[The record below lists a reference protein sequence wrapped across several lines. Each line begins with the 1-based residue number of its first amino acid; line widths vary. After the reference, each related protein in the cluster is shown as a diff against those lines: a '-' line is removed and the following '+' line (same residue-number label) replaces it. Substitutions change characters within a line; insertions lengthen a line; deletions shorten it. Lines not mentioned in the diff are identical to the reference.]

1 VWVQGAETS
10 TLSKYFAFLT
20 RLLTR
25 AKADPT
31 NTPRQKADMSV
42 MALSNLLSANIDS
55 ALEYF
60 VAMGYHED
68 LETRASF
75 LKVLT
80 NILNQVPHLSPRA
93 FPFTSSPARPTD
105 QFRLPLRASRAPSS
119 TRWQKREIGSIS
131 CWTYCWTPRWRWCCH
146 CVQ

>member
-1 VWVQGAETS
+1 MTKGTVDLDVAAVKAIAALFKGLPVSKEDAEEAETS
-10 TLSKYFAFLT
+10 TLGKYFTFFT

-25 AKADPT
+25 AKSDP

-60 VAMGYHED
+60 VTMGYHED

-80 NILNQVPHLSPRA
+80 NIPNQVRPLPPLSH
-93 FPFTSSPARPTD
+93 ARHD
-105 QFRLPLRASRAPSS
+105 
-119 TRWQKREIGSIS
+119 TR
-131 CWTYCWTPRWRWCCH
+131 
-146 CVQ
+146 